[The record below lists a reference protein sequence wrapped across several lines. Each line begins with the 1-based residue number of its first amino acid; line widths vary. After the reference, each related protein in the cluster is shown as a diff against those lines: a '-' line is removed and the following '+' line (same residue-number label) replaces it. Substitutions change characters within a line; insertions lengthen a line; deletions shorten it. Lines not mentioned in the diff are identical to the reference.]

1 MTASR
6 RLTLAALAV
15 ALVQIGILSWMIV
28 GRATILRDGRE
39 VVLEVQPVDPRD
51 LLRGDYVRLG
61 YNVSSLPAELFGE
74 AGMTTEPEPLADGLV
89 VFVRLRA
96 GADGVWQA
104 VAAARGAPPP
114 AAPQPGDVD
123 MRGTADYWPGPS
135 ARAVSVSYGI
145 ERFYLPE
152 GQGRAIEADLRER
165 RFRMKVAV
173 AGDGT
178 AQIKAFYDGDA
189 LIYSEPLY

>member
-6 RLTLAALAV
+6 KLLLAALAI
-15 ALVQIGILSWMIV
+15 ALVQIGILSWMIA
-28 GRATILRDGRE
+28 GRAMILRSGRE

-61 YNVSSLPAELFGE
+61 YNISTLPAELFG
-74 AGMTTEPEPLADGLV
+74 AGMEAEPEAMAGGLV
-89 VFVRLRA
+89 VFVRLRPDAA
-96 GADGVWQA
+96 GIWQP
-104 VAAARGAPPP
+104 VAAAYGAPPP

-123 MRGTADYWPGPS
+123 MRGVAEYWPGPS
-135 ARAVSVSYGI
+135 AQRLSVDYGI

-152 GQGRAIEADLRER
+152 GQGRPIEDAMRER
-165 RFRMKVAV
+165 KFRMKVAV

-178 AQIKAFYDGDA
+178 AQIKAFYDGDT

>member
-6 RLTLAALAV
+6 KLMLTALAI

-28 GRATILRDGRE
+28 GRAMILRSGQE

-61 YNVSSLPAELFGE
+61 YNISSVPAELF
-74 AGMTTEPEPLADGLV
+74 AKDNAAADPDERT
-89 VFVRLRA
+89 VFVRLRP
-96 GADGVWQA
+96 GADGIWQV
-104 VAAARGAPPP
+104 VAASYGAPP
-114 AAPQPGDVD
+114 AGGPGAGEVD
-123 MRGTADYWPGPS
+123 MRGTADYGRGTGVAS
-135 ARAVSVSYGI
+135 IGVDYGI

-152 GQGRAIEADLRER
+152 GQGRPIEDAMRER
-165 RFRMKVAV
+165 KFRMKVAV